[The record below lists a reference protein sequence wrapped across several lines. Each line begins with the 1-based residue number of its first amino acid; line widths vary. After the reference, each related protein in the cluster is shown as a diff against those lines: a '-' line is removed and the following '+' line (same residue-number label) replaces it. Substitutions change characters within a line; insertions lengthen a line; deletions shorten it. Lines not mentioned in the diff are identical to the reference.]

1 MSEKEKITCKRS
13 DTMIRGSIGTVET
26 QAVWFQEKLT
36 LGSGEVLP
44 EYTVAYETYGTL
56 NEEASNTILI
66 CHALTGDS
74 HAAGYHEG
82 DDKPGWWEMVIG
94 PGKAF
99 DTDQYFIVCSN
110 ILGGCKGTTGPS
122 SINPETGRPYGL
134 SFPIYTITDMVK
146 VQHRLLKHLGISR
159 LFAVAGGSMGGMQ
172 ALQWSVSY
180 PDLVSRVIVIAS
192 TAYSTPQQ
200 IAFNEVGRSAI
211 RSDPDWNQGKYTQNE
226 PPSRGLA
233 LARMIGHITYLSDE
247 SMHNKFGRGLQEKE
261 EFGFDFST
269 EFQVESYLHYQGDQF
284 VKRFDANSY
293 LYITKAVDYFDLT
306 VNQSL
311 TDAFRDVQ
319 ARFLIVSITSDWL
332 YPPYLSREIVSA
344 LSSLNIDVDYCEL
357 RSNYGHDAF
366 LLEGG
371 QMNYLLGRF
380 LSHLSVRDLMI
391 REVPTV
397 SENVT
402 IKGAAAL
409 MIAEAV
415 NHLPVVSSD
424 GRLCGIV
431 TSWDISRS
439 VAQGYRNLEEIMSRE
454 VVTASPDELV
464 SEAVKRLDQHHISA
478 LPVLDEERRVIG
490 LITAERL
497 SRLVSRCR

>member
-1 MSEKEKITCKRS
+1 
-13 DTMIRGSIGTVET
+13 MIRGSIGTVHTREVRFT
-26 QAVWFQEKLT
+26 EDLVLE
-36 LGSGEVLP
+36 SGEILP
-44 EYTVAYETYGTL
+44 EFTVAYETYGML
-56 NEEASNTILI
+56 NMDASNSILI
-66 CHALTGDS
+66 CHALTGDA

-82 DDKPGWWEMVIG
+82 DEKPGWWEMVIG

-99 DTDQYFIVCSN
+99 DTDQYFIICSN

-122 SINPETGRPYGL
+122 SVNPETGRPYGL
-134 SFPIYTITDMVK
+134 SFPVFTINDMVR
-146 VQHRLLKHLGISR
+146 VQHRLLNHLGISR
-159 LFAVAGGSMGGMQ
+159 LYAVAGGSIGGMQ
-172 ALQWSVSY
+172 ALQWSVTY

-211 RSDPDWNQGKYTQNE
+211 RSDPDWNHGQYDSCGS
-226 PPSRGLA
+226 PSHGLA

-261 EFGFDFST
+261 ELGFDFST
-269 EFQVESYLHYQGDQF
+269 EFQVESYLHHQGDQF

-293 LYITKAVDYFDLT
+293 LYITKAVDYFDLA
-306 VNQSL
+306 VNESL

-319 ARFLIVSITSDWL
+319 AQFLVVSISSDWL
-332 YPPYLSREIVSA
+332 YPPYLSQEIVSA
-344 LSSLNIDVDYCEL
+344 LSSLNIDVDYCEI

-380 LSHLSVRDLMI
+380 LSHLTVQDLMI
-391 REVPTV
+391 RDVPTV
-397 SENVT
+397 SESVT

-415 NHLPVVSSD
+415 NHLPIVAGD

-439 VAQGYRNLEEIMSRE
+439 VAQGYRNLEEIMSRD

-464 SEAVKRLDQHHISA
+464 SDAVKRLDQHHISA